1 VRQVGRVRRVGRVGG
16 ALVVIFL
23 LVCTSALTAQRATK
37 DPQTLAKEGAA
48 ALNERRFDDALT
60 AFSAA
65 AAQLPNDANVA
76 TGAGLA
82 AFMLGRSGDAETW
95 FVRALRL
102 RPNLTQASLV
112 LGELQ
117 HRSGRLD
124 EAIATYEAALKL
136 APKADTGQLEDRLTA
151 WRKEQQLVG
160 RFARSQGTH
169 FTVLFEG
176 PADEF
181 LARRVLDYLESAY
194 RHVGESLSAYPTQPI
209 TVVLYTTQQFQDITR
224 MPGWTGAAYDG
235 RIHVP
240 VGGAMQATE
249 QLDRVLTHEF
259 VHAVV
264 ANIGG
269 PAVPVW
275 LNEGLATV
283 LEPGGVAQSDAVL
296 ASVNVRPRLQQLHG
310 SFSGLNA
317 AQARLAYAY
326 SAHAVQ
332 RIIALRGAYAVV
344 GLLRDLARGV
354 DFNTAFGKNAQMRY
368 EEFDAMIR
376 RD

>member
-1 VRQVGRVRRVGRVGG
+1 MPIALRGG
-16 ALVVIFL
+16 VAVVLV
-23 LVCTSALTAQRATK
+23 LTWAIPSVAQRGAK

-60 AFSAA
+60 AFTAA
-65 AAQLPNDANVA
+65 AAQVPNDPNVA
-76 TGAGLA
+76 LGAGLA
-82 AFMLGRSGDAETW
+82 AFMLGRNGDAEAW
-95 FVRALRL
+95 LVRALKVQ
-102 RPNLTQASLV
+102 PNLTQASIV
-112 LGELQ
+112 LGDLQ

-136 APKADTGQLEDRLTA
+136 APKENAGQFENRLAA

-160 RFARSQGTH
+160 RFSRAQGTH

-181 LARRVLDYLESAY
+181 LARRIVDHLESAY
-194 RHVGESLSAYPTQPI
+194 RHVGEALSAYPTQSI

-224 MPGWTGAAYDG
+224 MPAWSAGSYDG

-240 VGGAMQATE
+240 VRGALQQTE

-259 VHAVV
+259 VHALV
-264 ANIGG
+264 AMIGG
-269 PAVPVW
+269 PTVPVW
-275 LNEGLATV
+275 VNEGLATA
-283 LEPGGVAQSDAVL
+283 LEPGGVEQSDAVL
-296 ASVNVRPRLQQLHG
+296 AAVSVRPPLQQLHG
-310 SFSGLNA
+310 SFSGLNG

-326 SAHAVQ
+326 STYAVR
-332 RIIALRGAYAVV
+332 RIMQLRGANAMV

-354 DFNTAFGKNAQMRY
+354 EFRTAFGKHVEVRY
-368 EEFDAMIR
+368 EDFDAMIR
-376 RD
+376 RDSR

>member
-1 VRQVGRVRRVGRVGG
+1 MILRG
-16 ALVVIFL
+16 ALAVV
-23 LVCTSALTAQRATK
+23 LVLACATLSVAQRGAK
-37 DPQTLAKEGAA
+37 NPQTLAKEGAA

-60 AFSAA
+60 AFTAA
-65 AAQLPNDANVA
+65 AAQLPNDGNVA
-76 TGAGLA
+76 LGAGLA
-82 AFMLGRSGDAETW
+82 AFMLGRTGDAETW
-95 FVRALRL
+95 FVRALKL
-102 RPNLTQASLV
+102 QPNLLQASIV

-117 HRSGRLD
+117 HRSGRID
-124 EAIATYEAALKL
+124 DAIATYEAALKL
-136 APKADTGQLEDRLTA
+136 APKANAGQLEDRLAA

-160 RFARSQGTH
+160 RFSRSQGTH

-176 PADEF
+176 PADEI
-181 LARRVLDYLESAY
+181 LARRIVDHLESAY
-194 RHVGESLSAYPTQPI
+194 LHVGESLRAYPTQTI
-209 TVVLYTTQQFQDITR
+209 TVVLSTTQQFQDITR
-224 MPGWTGAAYDG
+224 MPAWTVASYDG

-240 VGGAMQATE
+240 VRGALQQTD

-275 LNEGLATV
+275 LHEGLATA

-296 ASVNVRPRLQQLHG
+296 AAVSVRPRLQDLHG
-310 SFSGLNA
+310 SFSRLNA
-317 AQARLAYAY
+317 AQAQVAYAY
-326 SAHAVQ
+326 STHAVR
-332 RIIALRGAYAVV
+332 RIMELRGAYAVV

>member
-1 VRQVGRVRRVGRVGG
+1 MIPRVI
-16 ALVVIFL
+16 LVVGL
-23 LVCTSALTAQRATK
+23 MLVCASPSTAQRAAK

-48 ALNERRFDDALT
+48 ALDERRFDDALT
-60 AFSAA
+60 AFTAA
-65 AAQLPNDANVA
+65 AAGLPNDANVA
-76 TGAGLA
+76 LGAGLA
-82 AFMLGRSGDAETW
+82 AYMLARTGDAETW
-95 FVRALRL
+95 LVRALKL
-102 RPNLTQASLV
+102 QPGLTQASIV

-117 HRSGRLD
+117 HRGGRLED
-124 EAIATYEAALKL
+124 AIATYEAALKL
-136 APKADTGQLEDRLTA
+136 APKANTGELEDRLAA

-160 RFARSQGTH
+160 RFSRSQGTH
-169 FTVLFEG
+169 FTVLFDG
-176 PADEF
+176 PTDEF
-181 LARRVLDYLESAY
+181 LARRIVDHLESAY
-194 RHVGESLSAYPTQPI
+194 LRVGESLSAYPTQPI

-224 MPGWTGAAYDG
+224 MPAWSGASYDG

-240 VGGAMQATE
+240 VRGALQQTE

-296 ASVNVRPRLQQLHG
+296 AAINVRPPLQQLHD
-310 SFSGLNA
+310 SFSGLNG

-326 SAHAVQ
+326 STYAVR
-332 RIIALRGAYAVV
+332 RIIQLRGANAVV
-344 GLLRDLARGV
+344 GVLRDLARGV
-354 DFNTAFGKNAQMRY
+354 DFNTAFGKHVEMRY
-368 EEFDAMIR
+368 EEFDAMVR
-376 RD
+376 RDSQ

>member
-1 VRQVGRVRRVGRVGG
+1 MILRGVLAVG
-16 ALVVIFL
+16 LVL
-23 LVCTSALTAQRATK
+23 ACASPSTAQRVTK
-37 DPQTLAKEGAA
+37 DAQTLAKEGAT
-48 ALNERRFDDALT
+48 ALNQRRFDDALT
-60 AFSAA
+60 AFTAA
-65 AAQLPNDANVA
+65 AAQRPNDGNIAL
-76 TGAGLA
+76 GAGLA
-82 AFMLGRSGDAETW
+82 AVMLGRAGDAETW
-95 FVRALRL
+95 LVRALKL
-102 RPNLTQASLV
+102 QPNLTQASIV

-117 HRSGRLD
+117 HRGGRLE

-136 APKADTGQLEDRLTA
+136 ATKADTGQFEDRLSA

-160 RFARSQGTH
+160 RFSKSQGTH
-169 FTVLFEG
+169 FTVLFDG
-176 PADEF
+176 PTDEF
-181 LARRVLDYLESAY
+181 LARRIVDHLESAY
-194 RHVGESLSAYPTQPI
+194 LHVGEALSAYPTQPI
-209 TVVLYTTQQFQDITR
+209 TVVLYTRQQFQDITR
-224 MPGWTGAAYDG
+224 TPAWSGAAYDG
-235 RIHVP
+235 RIHLP
-240 VGGAMQATE
+240 VLGALRQTE

-283 LEPGGVAQSDAVL
+283 LEPGGVEQSDAVL
-296 ASVNVRPRLQQLHG
+296 AAVNLRPPLQQLHG
-310 SFSGLNA
+310 SFSGLTP

-368 EEFDAMIR
+368 DEFDAMIR